1 MKPQLEPLPL
11 SIDEEEKNNPE
22 DEKKENN
29 SEDEEEGTSSHD
41 ALHYDDEIKVRGSAL
56 LLVVSYKTLIIFS

>member
-22 DEKKENN
+22 NEKENN
-29 SEDEEEGTSSHD
+29 SEDEEEGTSSHG
-41 ALHYDDEIKVRGSAL
+41 AMHYDDEIKVRGSAL